1 LGLWHTAGCT
11 FLLGLALVAPATPSH
26 SQQPPNF
33 HFENL
38 QALSRLP
45 WFSALPNGRV
55 TVKDPSVGPIVDFH
69 THLAL
74 AFINPLQVDLFH
86 ATPKTE
92 TYLPTCC
99 AFDLN
104 PYANRNFT
112 PAQRSTLEH
121 DLTVNSLGPGGM
133 RATHTAP
140 NLVAEMDELGI
151 VRSVLLPIDLPFGS
165 DNAGAFLAVAK
176 REPRL
181 VAFGSVHP
189 HTWGASAR
197 LAAQAAAG
205 ARGLK
210 FHPAIQLT
218 RPDDPRAE
226 VLYKACGE
234 RGLLVFWHCGPV
246 GIQNPLSD
254 ELTQVA
260 HYERPIAENP
270 HVTFILGHAGAL
282 QADRAIQLA
291 NRYRNVYLELSS
303 QGLPM
308 IRRLVTE
315 APPDRLLF
323 GSDWPFYPE
332 AVPLAKILIATEGR
346 PWLRHQVLYAN
357 AARLLGL
364 PEVLT
369 P

>member
-1 LGLWHTAGCT
+1 LGLWHSGS
-11 FLLGLALVAPATPSH
+11 LACLFSLAFVAPGTSAVSTQEPSL
-26 SQQPPNF
+26 

-45 WFSALPNGRV
+45 WFAALPNGRV
-55 TVKDPSVGPIVDFH
+55 KIKDAGVGPIVDFH

-74 AFINPLQVDLFH
+74 AFINPLQVDLFRG
-86 ATPKTE
+86 TPKTE
-92 TYLPTCC
+92 TYLPSCC

-112 PAQRSTLEH
+112 PAQLSTLER
-121 DLTVNSLGPGGM
+121 DLTVNSFGPGGM

-140 NLVAEMDELGI
+140 NLVSEMDELGV
-151 VRSVLLPIDLPFGS
+151 VRSVILPIDLPFGS
-165 DNAGAFLAVAK
+165 NNAGAFLAVAK
-176 REPRL
+176 REQRL

-226 VLYKACGE
+226 DLYRQCGE

-246 GIQNPLSD
+246 GIQNPLSE

-270 HVTFILGHAGAL
+270 NVTFILGHSGAL

-308 IRRLVTE
+308 IRRLVRE

-332 AVPLAKILIATEGR
+332 AVPLAKVLLATEGH
-346 PWLRHQVLYAN
+346 PWLRHKVLYAN
-357 AARLLGL
+357 AAHLLRL
-364 PEVLT
+364 PEVPT